1 MSDLKRMAMASFGG
15 LLDQMLVTSTLG
27 ILRMTRERG
36 PAHITLQMETF
47 SPGHGSME
55 SRRDRDTRHSPMA
68 TCLMMEH
75 GEMEDDMESSSSYS
89 PMVLDIKLPTSM
101 GPDKEDG
108 IRLTR
113 CRIIQSSS

>member
-1 MSDLKRMAMASFGG
+1 MANFGG
-15 LLDQMLVTSTLG
+15 LPDQMLVTSTLG
-27 ILRMTRERG
+27 VLRMTRERG

-47 SPGHGSME
+47 SQGPGSIV
-55 SRRDRDTRHSPMA
+55 SSRDRATRHSPMA
-68 TCLMMEH
+68 TCWMEH

-89 PMVLDIKLPTSM
+89 PTVPDIKLPTSM

-108 IRLTR
+108 IRSTR